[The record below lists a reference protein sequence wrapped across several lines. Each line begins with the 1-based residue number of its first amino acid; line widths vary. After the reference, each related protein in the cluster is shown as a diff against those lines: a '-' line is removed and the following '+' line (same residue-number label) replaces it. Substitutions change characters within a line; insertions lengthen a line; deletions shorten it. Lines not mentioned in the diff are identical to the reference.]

1 MHARSDFEPA
11 RRARPS
17 RGRQGSSSGIR
28 ALAPSRGPPASFR
41 ASTAQTNARGGRARN
56 AAAPT
61 GPGMHALVLSSG
73 SGPSLARVMRAQE
86 SVRAAR
92 AEPPSPHDESF
103 DDLRFLSRLAQRR
116 SLFRTAA
123 ASEPPPPGAR
133 PFPAC
138 TASALCLRG
147 SAARLPEA
155 APLWPSPGDLR
166 ARPGG
171 IHSGKSLCWRWMIR
185 AMLYRGERGR
195 AGRGCGMRS
204 D

>member
-28 ALAPSRGPPASFR
+28 ALAPSHGPPASFCSS
-41 ASTAQTNARGGRARN
+41 AAQANARGADPQCSSAYRGQACVLSCAHQGRAPPRLGSCGPKN
-56 AAAPT
+56 RCVQRAP
-61 GPGMHALVLSSG
+61 
-73 SGPSLARVMRAQE
+73 SGPRRMT
-86 SVRAAR
+86 SVLMNYAFSPPRHPSRRRRAR
-92 AEPPSPHDESF
+92 ALSPRA
-103 DDLRFLSRLAQRR
+103 LLL
-116 SLFRTAA
+116 
-123 ASEPPPPGAR
+123 PY
-133 PFPAC
+133 
-138 TASALCLRG
+138 ASA
-147 SAARLPEA
+147 EA
-155 APLWPSPGDLR
+155 PRAFRKRHRFGPSPGDLR

-171 IHSGKSLCWRWMIR
+171 IHSAKSLCWRWMIR

>member
-28 ALAPSRGPPASFR
+28 ALAPSHGPPASFCSS
-41 ASTAQTNARGGRARN
+41 AAQANARGADPQCSSAYRGQACVLSCAHQGRAPPRLGSCGPKN
-56 AAAPT
+56 RCVQRAP
-61 GPGMHALVLSSG
+61 
-73 SGPSLARVMRAQE
+73 SGPRRMT
-86 SVRAAR
+86 SVLMNYAF
-92 AEPPSPHDESF
+92 SP
-103 DDLRFLSRLAQRR
+103 RLAQRR

-166 ARPGG
+166 AP
-171 IHSGKSLCWRWMIR
+171 WRHP
-185 AMLYRGERGR
+185 LG
-195 AGRGCGMRS
+195 
-204 D
+204 